1 MKRCLEGIKVLEL
14 SHYIAAPYCCQ
25 LLADMGAEIIKIE
38 RPNEGEVYRTYFPR
52 INGESLYYVAYN
64 RNKRSVSLDI
74 QTEKGK
80 ELLRKLVAKSDVVVE
95 NMRPGMLARMGFGY
109 EDLKKINSRIVM
121 TSLSGFGQYG
131 PYKDRQ
137 GIDMMIQAMG
147 GLVNVTGFPDGPPVR
162 PGPTI
167 ADHTT
172 AIYGALGTMF
182 ALFHRERTG
191 EGQFV
196 DVALLDSVF
205 SLLENYPILYLL
217 QGTEVQRAGNGR
229 SLTAPSGAY
238 QAKDGYVYIT
248 AMADNLFQ
256 RMMKLSGHPEMAA
269 DIKYADPLSR
279 KQNEQELHRVIGEWV
294 EKRTI
299 AEAMSELDAAGIPN
313 GPVNSVGQ
321 ITTDPQIKARDMV
334 WEVEHPA
341 IGKLPMIGNPI
352 KLSLTPG
359 DTRMAPPMLGQHNEE
374 VFLNFLNLSKEELEQ
389 LKQEKII

>member
-1 MKRCLEGIKVLEL
+1 MLEM

-25 LLADMGAEIIKIE
+25 LLADMGAEVIKLE
-38 RPNEGEVYRTYFPR
+38 RPNEGEVYRTYYPR

-64 RNKRSVSLDI
+64 RNKRSVALDI

-80 ELLRKLVAKSDVVVE
+80 ELLRKLVEKSDVVVE
-95 NMRPGMLARMGFGY
+95 NMRPGMLIQMGFGY
-109 EDLKKINSRIVM
+109 EDLKRINPGIIM

-131 PYKDRQ
+131 PYKNRQ

-172 AIYGALGTMF
+172 AIYAALGTMF
-182 ALFHRERTG
+182 ALFHRQRTG

-205 SLLENYPILYLL
+205 TLLENYPILFLL

-238 QAKDGYVYIT
+238 LAKDGGYIYIT
-248 AMADNLFQ
+248 AMADNLFK
-256 RMMKLSGHPEMAA
+256 RMMNLSGHPDMAA
-269 DIKYADPLSR
+269 DPQYANPLSR
-279 KQNEQELHRVIGEWV
+279 KKNEQELHRVIGEWV
-294 EKRTI
+294 GQRTVD
-299 AEAMSELDAAGIPN
+299 EAMRELDAAGIPN

-352 KLSLTPG
+352 KLSQTPA

-374 VFLNFLNLSKEELEQ
+374 VLMNFLKISKEELEQ